1 MAWGRAA
8 SSRRVK
14 RGWRFLP
21 GKILSV
27 KVEDEMK
34 VSYIDYAMS
43 VIVSRALPDVR
54 DGLKPVHRRILWAM
68 HELGMPPDRPH
79 KKAARVVG
87 EVLGKFHPHGD
98 ASVYDAMVR
107 MAQDFSIRYPLVDGH
122 GNFGSIDGDPP
133 AAMRYTEVRLTALAM
148 ELLADI
154 RKETVDVAPNFDET
168 LDEPVVL
175 PSRFPNLIVN
185 GSSGIAVGMATNIPP
200 HNLREVID
208 AILLLIDDP
217 DAGDETLMTA
227 IKGPDFPTA
236 GFILGTDGI
245 RQAYLT
251 GRGLV
256 RVRAAAEVDMS
267 KAAKPRI
274 LVTEIPYQVSKS
286 RLLAHIAELAQKKR
300 IDGITDLRDESDRNG
315 LRICIELR
323 RDANPQVVLNRL
335 YKFTALEVTFGI
347 IMLALVDGQPKV
359 LTLRELVV
367 HYLNHQKDV
376 IVRRSRYDLARA
388 EDRAH
393 ILEGLRIALDNIDRV
408 VAIIRGSRTVEAA
421 RDALQ
426 SEFGLSEK
434 QAAAILDMRLQRLV
448 GLEREKID
456 QEYDELLK
464 TIEYLRAV
472 LASERMVLEII
483 KHELLAIRDRFGD
496 DRRTRITAE
505 DGQLGA
511 EDLIAD
517 EDVVITLTRNGYV
530 KRLPLSTYRS
540 QRRGGRG
547 VTGLQTREEDYVS
560 DLVVASNHSYL
571 LMFTN
576 RGRVFRLK
584 AYEVP
589 EQSRTGK
596 GLAIVNVLPLAGDE
610 RVTAVIPVSDFAPGR
625 FLFMATRLGRVKKT
639 DLSEFQTVRRSGLIA
654 LRLNEGDELI
664 AVRPTDGARELLMV
678 TRKGKALCF
687 AESEVRVMGRTAR
700 GVRGM
705 RLRPGDSVVVL
716 EVVQPKSDVLVVTE
730 HGLGKRT
737 PVAEFTLH
745 HRGTSGIKAARLGLR
760 TGVIVGARMV
770 SHDDEVVLISVSG
783 VLIRLAV
790 KEVSVQSREARGVSL
805 MRLDAGDAVAEI
817 ARVERRDEENGEG

>member
-1 MAWGRAA
+1 VAWGRAA

-217 DAGDETLMTA
+217 DAGDETLMSA

-464 TIEYLRAV
+464 TVEYLRAV

-639 DLSEFQTVRRSGLIA
+639 DLSEFETVRRSGLIA

-678 TRKGKALCF
+678 TRKGKALRF

-700 GVRGM
+700 GVHGM
-705 RLRPGDSVVVL
+705 RLRPGDSAVVL

>member
-1 MAWGRAA
+1 VAWGRAA

-217 DAGDETLMTA
+217 DAGDETLMSA

-236 GFILGTDGI
+236 GFILGTHGI

-817 ARVERRDEENGEG
+817 ARVERRDDENGEG

>member
-27 KVEDEMK
+27 NVEDEMK

-236 GFILGTDGI
+236 GFILGTHGI
-245 RQAYLT
+245 RQAHLT

-359 LTLRELVV
+359 LTLRELLV

-393 ILEGLRIALDNIDRV
+393 ILEGLRIALDHIDRV

-421 RDALQ
+421 RDALR

-448 GLEREKID
+448 GLERDKID

-639 DLSEFQTVRRSGLIA
+639 DLSEFETVRRSGLIA

-678 TRKGKALCF
+678 TRKGKALRF

-705 RLRPGDSVVVL
+705 RLRPGDSAVVL

-745 HRGTSGIKAARLGLR
+745 HRGTSGIKAARLGPR

-770 SHDDEVVLISVSG
+770 GHDDEVVLISVSG

>member
-1 MAWGRAA
+1 VAWGRAA

-217 DAGDETLMTA
+217 DAGDETLMSA

-236 GFILGTDGI
+236 GFILGTHGI

-745 HRGTSGIKAARLGLR
+745 HRGTSGIKAARLGPR

>member
-217 DAGDETLMTA
+217 DAGDETLMSA

-236 GFILGTDGI
+236 GFILGTHGI

-421 RDALQ
+421 RDALR

-745 HRGTSGIKAARLGLR
+745 HRGTSGIKAARLGPR

-817 ARVERRDEENGEG
+817 ARVERRDDENGEG

>member
-1 MAWGRAA
+1 VAWGRAA

-217 DAGDETLMTA
+217 DAGDETLMSA

-236 GFILGTDGI
+236 GFILGTHGI

-421 RDALQ
+421 RDALR

-745 HRGTSGIKAARLGLR
+745 HRGTSGIKAARLGPR

-817 ARVERRDEENGEG
+817 ARVERRDDENGEG